1 MDKLGRLL
9 TRKKSITLNVN
20 RGTVIN
26 ITLTS

>member
-1 MDKLGRLL
+1 MAKLGRLL
-9 TRKKSITLNVN
+9 TQKKSITLNVN